1 MAGLAYGIAA
11 WGSGSLPAQLDG
23 NAEIG
28 GIVAVPIPPTAMGK
42 AVYLVY
48 APYIEPLDDG
58 FDHKGVARL
67 QVWGP

>member
-1 MAGLAYGIAA
+1 
-11 WGSGSLPAQLDG
+11 
-23 NAEIG
+23 
-28 GIVAVPIPPTAMGK
+28 MGK

-58 FDHKGVARL
+58 FDHKVVARL